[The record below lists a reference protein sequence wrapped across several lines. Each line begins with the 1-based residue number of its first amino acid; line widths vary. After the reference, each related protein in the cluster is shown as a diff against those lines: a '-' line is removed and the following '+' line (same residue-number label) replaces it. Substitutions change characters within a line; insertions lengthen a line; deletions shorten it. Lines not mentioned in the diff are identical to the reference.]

1 MSELRELY
9 HLITDWTL
17 ALAENDWA
25 VGLLALIAFSESVI
39 FPVPPDP
46 MLMAV
51 GIANPPSAI
60 WVAALVTAASV
71 CGAYVGHLL
80 GKRVGRPLLY
90 KIAPKDKV
98 ARAETLFVR
107 YGAWAVLVAAF
118 TPIPY
123 KVFTVLA
130 GILNLPIRSFL
141 LASLI
146 GRGARFLIIGVLIY
160 AFGESIR
167 EFIEGEFEIIAIA
180 AGIGT
185 IALAAGIIAYA
196 KLRGRGRGRQ
206 AGGGVPETDAAGD

>member
-1 MSELRELY
+1 MSALRELY
-9 HLITDWTL
+9 HYMTDWTL
-17 ALAENDWA
+17 ALADSDWA
-25 VGLLALIAFSESVI
+25 VALLALVAFSESVI

-46 MLMAV
+46 LLMAV
-51 GIANPPSAI
+51 GLANPPSAI
-60 WVAALVTAASV
+60 WMAAMVTAASV
-71 CGAYVGHLL
+71 CGAYAGHVL

-98 ARAETLFVR
+98 ARAESLFVR

-130 GILNLPIRSFL
+130 GILDLPLKPFL

-160 AFGESIR
+160 LFGESIR

-180 AGIGT
+180 AGVGT
-185 IALAAGIIAYA
+185 IALAAGVVAYA
-196 KLRGRGRGRQ
+196 KLRGR
-206 AGGGVPETDAAGD
+206 ASGVPETDAAGD

>member
-9 HLITDWTL
+9 HYMTDWTL
-17 ALAENDWA
+17 ALADSDWA
-25 VGLLALIAFSESVI
+25 VALLALVAFSESVI

-46 MLMAV
+46 LLMAV
-51 GIANPPSAI
+51 GLANPPSAI
-60 WVAALVTAASV
+60 WMAAMVTAASV
-71 CGAYVGHLL
+71 CGAYAGHVL

-98 ARAETLFVR
+98 ARAESLFVR

-130 GILNLPIRSFL
+130 GILDLPLKPFL

-160 AFGESIR
+160 LFGESIR

-180 AGIGT
+180 AGAGT
-185 IALAAGIIAYA
+185 IALAAALVAYA
-196 KLRGRGRGRQ
+196 KLRGRRG
-206 AGGGVPETDAAGD
+206 ASSGGVPETDAAGD

>member
-1 MSELRELY
+1 MNELRELY
-9 HLITDWTL
+9 HYMTDWTL
-17 ALAENDWA
+17 ALADSDWA
-25 VGLLALIAFSESVI
+25 VALLALVAFSESVI

-46 MLMAV
+46 LLMAV

-60 WVAALVTAASV
+60 WMAMMVTAASV
-71 CGAYVGHLL
+71 GGAYVGHVL

-98 ARAETLFVR
+98 ARAESLFVR

-130 GILNLPIRSFL
+130 GILDLPLKPFL

-180 AGIGT
+180 AGAGT
-185 IALAAGIIAYA
+185 IALAAALIAYA
-196 KLRGRGRGRQ
+196 KLRGRG
-206 AGGGVPETDAAGD
+206 ASSGGVPETDAAGD

>member
-1 MSELRELY
+1 MSELRELF
-9 HLITDWTL
+9 HALTDWTL
-17 ALAENDWA
+17 ALADSDWA
-25 VGLLALIAFSESVI
+25 VALLALIAFSESVI

-46 MLMAV
+46 LLMAV
-51 GIANPPSAI
+51 GVANPPSAV
-60 WVAALVTAASV
+60 WVAALVTIASV

-90 KIAPKDKV
+90 KIAPRGKV
-98 ARAETLFVR
+98 ERAESLFVR

-130 GILNLPIRSFL
+130 GILNLPLRPFL

-146 GRGARFLIIGVLIY
+146 GRGARFLTVGALIY
-160 AFGESIR
+160 LFGESIR

-180 AGIGT
+180 SGAGV
-185 IALAAGIIAYA
+185 IALAAGLVIYA
-196 KLRGRGRGRQ
+196 KFGGAKLWGKKS
-206 AGGGVPETDAAGD
+206 GGVPDADA

>member
-1 MSELRELY
+1 MSELRELF
-9 HLITDWTL
+9 HALTDWTL
-17 ALAENDWA
+17 ALADSDWA
-25 VGLLALIAFSESVI
+25 VALLALIAFSESVI

-46 MLMAV
+46 LLMAV
-51 GIANPPSAI
+51 GVANPPSAV
-60 WVAALVTAASV
+60 WVAALVTIASV

-90 KIAPKDKV
+90 KIAPSGKV
-98 ARAETLFVR
+98 ERAESLFVR

-130 GILNLPIRSFL
+130 GILNLPLRPFL

-146 GRGARFLIIGVLIY
+146 GRGARFLTVGALIY
-160 AFGESIR
+160 LFGESIR

-180 AGIGT
+180 SGAGV
-185 IALAAGIIAYA
+185 IALAAGLVVYA
-196 KLRGRGRGRQ
+196 KF
-206 AGGGVPETDAAGD
+206 GGAKLWGKKPGVPDTDA